1 MKKKFIYIVVFI
13 FTFIGCSNT
22 KQKKIKLG
30 KNSQINYIFDKD
42 RITYIEVVQ
51 NNQKA
56 ILYYPQKDE
65 IEFSITDNGKN
76 CQAILTNDF
85 YSLEVSNG
93 ADNDCRINKNEN
105 ITSLDFAVND
115 EYQTIIEY
123 DVKNKN
129 SENCQRFGDKEYLFV
144 MDENE
149 MKLK

>member
-1 MKKKFIYIVVFI
+1 MKKRFIYIVAFI
-13 FTFIGCSNT
+13 FTFIGCSDT
-22 KQKKIKLG
+22 KQKTIKLG
-30 KNSQINYIFDKD
+30 KDSQINYIFDKD

-56 ILYYPQKDE
+56 ILHYPQKDE

-76 CQAILTNDF
+76 CQAIITNDF

-93 ADNDCRINKNEN
+93 ADDDCIINKNEN
-105 ITSLDFAVND
+105 ITSLDFTVND